1 MGRFVKNAQIHT
13 GSYAARV
20 PVGTNSLGPTAPQNG
35 QIRYNTDT
43 GGMEI
48 YIDTGFGLPLW
59 KKLAVVGKSE
69 IIKDSFVGDG
79 TTVTFPM
86 STPYAS
92 GKEAEVMV
100 FVGNVHQNPGVAYT
114 FNGSNTVTFTSAPNI
129 GLTIIMLH
137 GFNSTA
143 TY

>member
-20 PVGTNSLGPTAPQNG
+20 PVGANSFGPTSPQNG

-48 YIDTGFGLPLW
+48 YVDPGIGLPSW

-69 IIKDSFVGDG
+69 IIKSSYVGDG
-79 TTVTFPM
+79 VTTAFTM
-86 STPYAS
+86 TTPGDA
-92 GKEAEVMV
+92 GKEAEVMI

-114 FNGSNTVTFTSAPNI
+114 FDGSNTVTFTSAPNI
-129 GLTIIMLH
+129 GLTIIILY

>member
-13 GSYAARV
+13 GSHAARV
-20 PVGTNSLGPTAPQNG
+20 PVGTNSLGPAAPQNG

-43 GGMEI
+43 GGMEV
-48 YIDTGFGLPLW
+48 YNNTGFGLPSW

-69 IIKDSFVGDG
+69 IVKDSSVGDG
-79 TTVTFPM
+79 VTTVFPM
-86 STPYAS
+86 SKIYSS
-92 GKEAEVMV
+92 GKEAEVMI

-114 FNGSNTVTFTSAPNI
+114 FDGSNSVTFTSAPNA
-129 GLTIIMLH
+129 GLTIIILH

>member
-48 YIDTGFGLPLW
+48 YVDPGYGFPSW
-59 KKLAVVGKSE
+59 KQLAVVGKSE
-69 IIKDSFVGDG
+69 INKITHTGDG
-79 TTVTFPM
+79 VTTAFGM
-86 STPYAS
+86 AIPYNA
-92 GKEAEVMV
+92 GKEAEVMI

-114 FNGSNTVTFTSAPNI
+114 FDGSNIVTFTSAPNI
-129 GLTIIMLH
+129 GLTIVILH
-137 GFNSTA
+137 GYNSTA